1 MRKDLEKNIFNY
13 LQKNLSPK
21 RFEHSYNVA
30 KFAAKLAGV
39 YGVDILKA
47 QTAGLLHDC
56 AKSKNGGQLVSFFK
70 NRKKDFKYFNEMKK
84 YSPQLLHSY
93 AGAVIAKEKL
103 GVTDK
108 DILNAVRNHTLGRQ
122 NMSLLE
128 KIIFVA
134 DATAFGRKT
143 EELSKIQKLA
153 VKKIEKA
160 FLKVMTKK
168 IQYVLDEEEWL
179 CPQAIDTRNYYVSVV
194 SNVSK
199 KRKVS

>member
-1 MRKDLEKNIFNY
+1 MRKDLEKNIFEY

-30 KFAAKLAGV
+30 RFAVELAGI

-56 AKSKNGGQLVSFFK
+56 AKSKTDKQLISFFE
-70 NRKKDFKYFNEMKK
+70 NRKADFKYFNEMKK
-84 YSPQLLHSY
+84 YSPKLLHSY
-93 AGAVIAKEKL
+93 AGAIIAKEKL

-134 DATAFGRKT
+134 DGSVFDRKSK
-143 EELSKIQKLA
+143 ELSKIQKLA

-168 IQYVLDEEEWL
+168 IQYVL
-179 CPQAIDTRNYYVSVV
+179 
-194 SNVSK
+194 
-199 KRKVS
+199 